1 MIKIIVCG
9 KAESKGAKRK
19 MIAKIICPSC
29 QTMGQ
34 FSVDGGNFKGP
45 YRCWKCRTLYTL
57 DMVNS
62 AVVSL
67 QPLTEEEF
75 KEIKAKQ
82 EAEKH
87 GHTSGGGVA
96 HTTPQAPPEHAEPV
110 IWPKVENR
118 NTGGIASHTD
128 SQIPPEHAEP
138 VVWPKVSNMNPGS
151 AAPHAASQK
160 PPEHVEPVIWPKVS
174 NKVVEENTS
183 PEFPKQSFAWPKVQR
198 CESDLN
204 TESGKPSATSKTPF
218 VLPGEKTQKKSD
230 GVILFQTIAILAEAE
245 KVLDNEGCTIT
256 RITSPVDPPSGSNI
270 ALRFPWS
277 QYETVK
283 SSLDKAGVK
292 TQGIK
297 QL

>member
-1 MIKIIVCG
+1 
-9 KAESKGAKRK
+9 

-34 FSVDGGNFKGP
+34 FSVEGGNFKGP

-62 AVVSL
+62 VVVSL

-75 KEIKAKQ
+75 KEIKAEQ
-82 EAEKH
+82 EVQKR
-87 GHTSGGGVA
+87 GHTSGGGMA
-96 HTTPQAPPEHAEPV
+96 HTTPQAPPERAEPI
-110 IWPKVENR
+110 IWPQVENR
-118 NTGGIASHTD
+118 NTGSAAPHTD
-128 SQIPPEHAEP
+128 SQTTPAHED
-138 VVWPKVSNMNPGS
+138 N
-151 AAPHAASQK
+151 
-160 PPEHVEPVIWPKVS
+160 PVIWPRVS
-174 NKVVEENTS
+174 NKVVEENTA
-183 PEFPKQSFAWPKVQR
+183 PEFPKQSFTWPKAQR
-198 CESDLN
+198 RESDLN
-204 TESGKPSATSKTPF
+204 TESGKPSETSQTPF
-218 VLPGEKTQKKSD
+218 VLPGEKTQKKSN

-245 KVLDNEGCTIT
+245 KVLNNEGCTIT

-277 QYETVK
+277 QYETIK
-283 SSLDKAGVK
+283 ASLDKAGVQ

>member
-1 MIKIIVCG
+1 
-9 KAESKGAKRK
+9 

-45 YRCWKCRTLYTL
+45 YRCWKCRALYTL

-67 QPLTEEEF
+67 QPLTDEEF

-82 EAEKH
+82 EAEKK
-87 GHTSGGGVA
+87 GHTSGGGIA
-96 HTTPQAPPEHAEPV
+96 HTTPQSPPEHAEPV

-118 NTGGIASHTD
+118 NTGNAAPHTD
-128 SQIPPEHAEP
+128 SQTPPAHEA
-138 VVWPKVSNMNPGS
+138 N
-151 AAPHAASQK
+151 
-160 PPEHVEPVIWPKVS
+160 PVIWPRVP
-174 NKVVEENTS
+174 NKVVDENATH
-183 PEFPKQSFAWPKVQR
+183 EFPKQSFTWPKAQR
-198 CESDLN
+198 GGSDLN
-204 TESGKPSATSKTPF
+204 TESGKPSETAQAPF
-218 VLPGEKTQKKSD
+218 VLPGEGIQKKTN

-245 KVLDNEGCTIT
+245 KVLNNEGCTIT

-283 SSLDKAGVK
+283 ASLDKAGVQ

>member
-1 MIKIIVCG
+1 
-9 KAESKGAKRK
+9 

-29 QTMGQ
+29 QTLGQ
-34 FSVDGGNFKGP
+34 FSVEGGNYKGP

-62 AVVSL
+62 EVISL

-75 KEIKAKQ
+75 TEIKANQ
-82 EAEKH
+82 EAQKR
-87 GHTSGGGVA
+87 GHTSIGGMA
-96 HTTPQAPPEHAEPV
+96 HTTPQTPPEHVEPV

-118 NTGGIASHTD
+118 NTGSAAAHTD
-128 SQIPPEHAEP
+128 SQTPLAQE
-138 VVWPKVSNMNPGS
+138 NN
-151 AAPHAASQK
+151 
-160 PPEHVEPVIWPKVS
+160 PVIWPKVS
-174 NKVVEENTS
+174 NKVEEESTS
-183 PEFPKQSFAWPKVQR
+183 HDFPKQSFIWPKVQR
-198 CESDLN
+198 RESDLN
-204 TESGKPSATSKTPF
+204 AGSGKPSETSRTPF
-218 VLPGEKTQKKSD
+218 VLPGEKTSIKGN

-245 KVLDNEGCTIT
+245 KVLNNEGCSIT
-256 RITSPVDPPSGSNI
+256 RITSPVDAPSGSNI

>member
-1 MIKIIVCG
+1 
-9 KAESKGAKRK
+9 

-29 QTMGQ
+29 QTLGQ

-82 EAEKH
+82 ESEKR
-87 GHTSGGGVA
+87 GHTSGGGMA
-96 HTTPQAPPEHAEPV
+96 HTTPQVPPEHAEPV

-118 NTGGIASHTD
+118 NTGSAAPHTD
-128 SQIPPEHAEP
+128 SQTPPVHGDNP
-138 VVWPKVSNMNPGS
+138 VM
-151 AAPHAASQK
+151 
-160 PPEHVEPVIWPKVS
+160 WPKVS
-174 NKVVEENTS
+174 NKVVEEDTTS
-183 PEFPKQSFAWPKVQR
+183 EFPKQSFTWPKAQR
-198 CESDLN
+198 RESDN
-204 TESGKPSATSKTPF
+204 AESGKPSETSQTPF
-218 VLPGEKTQKKSD
+218 VLPGEGTQKKSN

-245 KVLDNEGCTIT
+245 KVLNNEGCTIT

-283 SSLDKAGVK
+283 ASLDKASVK

>member
-1 MIKIIVCG
+1 
-9 KAESKGAKRK
+9 

-45 YRCWKCRTLYTL
+45 YRCWKCRTLFIL
-57 DMVNS
+57 DMVNG
-62 AVVSL
+62 AVVSM
-67 QPLTEEEF
+67 QPLTDEEF

-82 EAEKH
+82 EAEKK
-87 GHTSGGGVA
+87 GHTSGGGIA

-110 IWPKVENR
+110 IWPKVSNM
-118 NTGGIASHTD
+118 NPGSAASHTD

-174 NKVVEENTS
+174 NKAVEGNTAQ
-183 PEFPKQSFAWPKVQR
+183 EFPKQSFTWPKVKSGG
-198 CESDLN
+198 SDLN
-204 TESGKPSATSKTPF
+204 TESGKPLETSNTPF
-218 VLPGEKTQKKSD
+218 VLPGEQTPKKSH
-230 GVILFQTIAILAEAE
+230 GVILFQTIATLAEAE
-245 KVLDNEGCTIT
+245 KVLDSEGCTVT

-270 ALRFPWS
+270 ALRFSWS

-283 SSLDKAGVK
+283 ASLDKAGIK

-297 QL
+297 PL

>member
-1 MIKIIVCG
+1 
-9 KAESKGAKRK
+9 

-29 QTMGQ
+29 QTLGQ

-67 QPLTEEEF
+67 QPLTDEEF

-118 NTGGIASHTD
+118 NTGGSALHTD
-128 SQIPPEHAEP
+128 SQTPPAHE
-138 VVWPKVSNMNPGS
+138 NN
-151 AAPHAASQK
+151 
-160 PPEHVEPVIWPKVS
+160 PVIWPKVS
-174 NKVVEENTS
+174 NKVAEENTAH
-183 PEFPKQSFAWPKVQR
+183 EFPKQSFTWPKVQR
-198 CESDLN
+198 GESDLN
-204 TESGKPSATSKTPF
+204 TESGKLSETSQASF
-218 VLPGEKTQKKSD
+218 VLPGEKIQKKSN
-230 GVILFQTIAILAEAE
+230 GVIFFQTIAILTEAE
-245 KVLDNEGCTIT
+245 KVLNNEGCTIT

-270 ALRFPWS
+270 ALRFAWS

-283 SSLDKAGVK
+283 ASLDKAGVK

>member
-1 MIKIIVCG
+1 
-9 KAESKGAKRK
+9 

-29 QTMGQ
+29 QTLGQ

-67 QPLTEEEF
+67 QPLTDEEF

-118 NTGGIASHTD
+118 NTGGSALHTD
-128 SQIPPEHAEP
+128 SQTPPAHE
-138 VVWPKVSNMNPGS
+138 NN
-151 AAPHAASQK
+151 
-160 PPEHVEPVIWPKVS
+160 PVIWPKVS
-174 NKVVEENTS
+174 NKVAEENTAH
-183 PEFPKQSFAWPKVQR
+183 EFPKQSFTWPKAQR
-198 CESDLN
+198 GGSDLN
-204 TESGKPSATSKTPF
+204 TESGKPSETSQTPF
-218 VLPGEKTQKKSD
+218 VLPGEGTQKKNN
-230 GVILFQTIAILAEAE
+230 GVILFQSIAILAEAE
-245 KVLDNEGCTIT
+245 KVLRNEGCTIT
-256 RITSPVDPPSGSNI
+256 RITSPVDPPNGSNI

-283 SSLDKAGVK
+283 ASLDKAGVT

>member
-1 MIKIIVCG
+1 
-9 KAESKGAKRK
+9 

-29 QTMGQ
+29 QTLGQ

-45 YRCWKCRTLYTL
+45 YRCWKCRTLYIL

-67 QPLTEEEF
+67 QPLTDEEF

-87 GHTSGGGVA
+87 GHTSGGGTA
-96 HTTPQAPPEHAEPV
+96 HPTPQAPPEHADPV
-110 IWPKVENR
+110 EWSKVENR
-118 NTGGIASHTD
+118 NTG
-128 SQIPPEHAEP
+128 
-138 VVWPKVSNMNPGS
+138 S
-151 AAPHAASQK
+151 AAPHIDCQTPSAH
-160 PPEHVEPVIWPKVS
+160 EHNPVIWPQVP
-174 NKVVEENTS
+174 NKVGEENTA
-183 PEFPKQSFAWPKVQR
+183 PAFPKQSFTWPKAQ
-198 CESDLN
+198 
-204 TESGKPSATSKTPF
+204 ESGKPCETSQSPF
-218 VLPGEKTQKKSD
+218 VLPGEGTQKKSN
-230 GVILFQTIAILAEAE
+230 GVILFQTVALLAEAE
-245 KVLDNEGCTIT
+245 KVMNNEGCTIT

-283 SSLDKAGVK
+283 ASLDKAGVK

>member
-1 MIKIIVCG
+1 V
-9 KAESKGAKRK
+9 
-19 MIAKIICPSC
+19 IAKIICPSC

-45 YRCWKCRTLYTL
+45 YRCWKCRALYTL

-67 QPLTEEEF
+67 QPLTDEEF

-87 GHTSGGGVA
+87 GHTSGGA
-96 HTTPQAPPEHAEPV
+96 TPHPTPQAPPEHAEPV

-118 NTGGIASHTD
+118 NTGSAAPHTD
-128 SQIPPEHAEP
+128 SQTPPVHGDNP
-138 VVWPKVSNMNPGS
+138 VM
-151 AAPHAASQK
+151 
-160 PPEHVEPVIWPKVS
+160 WPKVS
-174 NKVVEENTS
+174 NKVVEEDTTS
-183 PEFPKQSFAWPKVQR
+183 EFPKQSFTWPKAPKGGT
-198 CESDLN
+198 DLN
-204 TESGKPSATSKTPF
+204 TESGKQPETSQTSF
-218 VLPGEKTQKKSD
+218 VLPGEGTQKKNN
-230 GVILFQTIAILAEAE
+230 GVILFQSIAILAEAE
-245 KVLDNEGCTIT
+245 KVLYNEGCTVT

-283 SSLDKAGVK
+283 ASLDKAGVT

-297 QL
+297 QI

>member
-1 MIKIIVCG
+1 
-9 KAESKGAKRK
+9 

-45 YRCWKCRTLYTL
+45 YRCWKCRALYTL

-67 QPLTEEEF
+67 QPLTDEEF

-87 GHTSGGGVA
+87 GHTSGGVIA
-96 HTTPQAPPEHAEPV
+96 HPTPQAPQEHAEAV
-110 IWPKVENR
+110 IWPKV
-118 NTGGIASHTD
+118 
-128 SQIPPEHAEP
+128 P
-138 VVWPKVSNMNPGS
+138 
-151 AAPHAASQK
+151 
-160 PPEHVEPVIWPKVS
+160 
-174 NKVVEENTS
+174 NKVAEENTAH
-183 PEFPKQSFAWPKVQR
+183 EFPKQSFTWPKAQKGG
-198 CESDLN
+198 SDLN
-204 TESGKPSATSKTPF
+204 TESGKPSETAQAPF
-218 VLPGEKTQKKSD
+218 VLPGEGIQKKTN

-245 KVLDNEGCTIT
+245 KVLNNEGCTIT

-283 SSLDKAGVK
+283 ASLDKAGVQ

>member
-1 MIKIIVCG
+1 
-9 KAESKGAKRK
+9 

-82 EAEKH
+82 DAEKR
-87 GHTSGGGVA
+87 GHTSSGGIA
-96 HTTPQAPPEHAEPV
+96 HTTPQAPQEHAEPV
-110 IWPKVENR
+110 IWPKVESS
-118 NTGGIASHTD
+118 NTGNGAPHID
-128 SQIPPEHAEP
+128 SQTPPAHED
-138 VVWPKVSNMNPGS
+138 N
-151 AAPHAASQK
+151 
-160 PPEHVEPVIWPKVS
+160 PVIWPMVS
-174 NKVVEENTS
+174 NKVVEDNTA
-183 PEFPKQSFAWPKVQR
+183 PEFPKQSFTWPKAQR
-198 CESDLN
+198 GGSDLN
-204 TESGKPSATSKTPF
+204 TESGKPSETSQTPF
-218 VLPGEKTQKKSD
+218 VLPGEKTQKKNN

-245 KVLDNEGCTIT
+245 KVLNNEGCTIT

-283 SSLDKAGVK
+283 ASLDKAGVK

>member
-1 MIKIIVCG
+1 
-9 KAESKGAKRK
+9 

-29 QTMGQ
+29 QTLGQ

-82 EAEKH
+82 EAEKR
-87 GHTSGGGVA
+87 GHTSRGGIA

-118 NTGGIASHTD
+118 NTGSVAAPTD
-128 SQIPPEHAEP
+128 SQTPPAYED
-138 VVWPKVSNMNPGS
+138 N
-151 AAPHAASQK
+151 
-160 PPEHVEPVIWPKVS
+160 PVIWPKVA
-174 NKVVEENTS
+174 NKVVEENTAT
-183 PEFPKQSFAWPKVQR
+183 EFPKQSFTWPKVH
-198 CESDLN
+198 
-204 TESGKPSATSKTPF
+204 ESGKPSDTSQTHF

-245 KVLDNEGCTIT
+245 KVLNNEGCTIT
-256 RITSPVDPPSGSNI
+256 RITSPVEPPSGSNI

-283 SSLDKAGVK
+283 ASLDKAGVQ